1 MLKAISEGILID
13 GDIEKE
19 IGELEKKLDDKVFFQ
34 EGTDF
39 LLFPENKAFYP
50 RLKELLD
57 RYQHNLFLLKKQE
70 SLIQNTF
77 IENTVVKTNIIQKRV
92 RSGQKIECEGDVVLL
107 GDLAP
112 GAELMATGNVF
123 IIGNAQGLVHAG
135 VNGDKKAVIVALE
148 MNVNLL
154 KIADVMAKNPDG
166 SNALFPEIVYIDEEG
181 NFVVE
186 EIKNSESFNKYHT
199 QKVNKKPKKG
209 LSKLFRI

>member
-13 GDIEKE
+13 GDIEKDTS
-19 IGELEKKLDDKVFFQ
+19 ELKKKLEDKVFFQ
-34 EGTDF
+34 GGTDF
-39 LLFPENKAFYP
+39 LIFPENKAFYP

-112 GAELMATGNVF
+112 GAELMATGSVF

-166 SNALFPEIVYIDEEG
+166 SSALFPEIVYIDEEG

-186 EIKNSESFNKYHT
+186 EIKNSEIFNKYLSQT
-199 QKVNKKPKKG
+199 VSNKPTNG
-209 LSKLFRI
+209 LSKLFRL

>member
-1 MLKAISEGILID
+1 ME
-13 GDIEKE
+13 
-19 IGELEKKLDDKVFFQ
+19 DKVFFQ
-34 EGTDF
+34 GGTDF
-39 LLFPENKAFYP
+39 LIFPENKAFYP

-77 IENTVVKTNIIQKRV
+77 IANTVVKTNIIQKRV

-186 EIKNSESFNKYHT
+186 EIKNSESFNKYLT

>member
-19 IGELEKKLDDKVFFQ
+19 ISELEKKLED
-34 EGTDF
+34 
-39 LLFPENKAFYP
+39 KAFYP

-186 EIKNSESFNKYHT
+186 EIKNSESFNKYLT

>member
-166 SNALFPEIVYIDEEG
+166 SNLRLI
-181 NFVVE
+181 
-186 EIKNSESFNKYHT
+186 
-199 QKVNKKPKKG
+199 
-209 LSKLFRI
+209 

>member
-19 IGELEKKLDDKVFFQ
+19 ISELEKKLEDKVFFQ

-39 LLFPENKAFYP
+39 LLFPENKSFYP

-77 IENTVVKTNIIQKRV
+77 IENTVVKTNIIQKRI

-186 EIKNSESFNKYHT
+186 EIKNSESFNKYLT

>member
-34 EGTDF
+34 EGTDL

-186 EIKNSESFNKYHT
+186 EIKNSESFNKYLT

>member
-39 LLFPENKAFYP
+39 LLFPENKAVYP

-186 EIKNSESFNKYHT
+186 EIKNSESFNKYLT

>member
-19 IGELEKKLDDKVFFQ
+19 LLELERKLEDKVFFQ

-57 RYQHNLFLLKKQE
+57 KHKHNIFLLKKHE
-70 SLIQNTF
+70 SLIQTK
-77 IENTVVKTNIIQKRV
+77 IVKTHIIQKRV

-112 GAELMATGNVF
+112 GAEISATGNVF

-135 VNGDKKAVIVALE
+135 ISGDKKAVIVALE
-148 MNVNLL
+148 MNVNLI
-154 KIADVMAKNPDG
+154 KIADLMAKNPDG
-166 SNALFPEIVYIDEEG
+166 SNALFPEIAYIDDEG

-186 EIKNSESFNKYHT
+186 EVKNSESYNKYLT
-199 QKVNKKPKKG
+199 QKVSKKQKKG
-209 LSKLFRI
+209 LSRLFNL

>member
-19 IGELEKKLDDKVFFQ
+19 IGELEKKLEDKVFFQ
-34 EGTDF
+34 KGTDF
-39 LLFPENKAFYP
+39 LLFPENKTFYP

-57 RYQHNLFLLKKQE
+57 KYQHNLFMLKKHE
-70 SLIQNTF
+70 SLIQN
-77 IENTVVKTNIIQKRV
+77 NLVKTQIIHKRI
-92 RSGQKIECEGDVVLL
+92 RSGQKIECEGDVILL

-112 GAELMATGNVF
+112 GAEISASGNVF
-123 IIGNAQGLVHAG
+123 IIGHAQGLVHAG

-166 SNALFPEIVYIDEEG
+166 SSALFPEIVYIDEEG

-186 EIKNSESFNKYHT
+186 EIKNSESFNKYLT

-209 LSKLFRI
+209 LSRLFRI